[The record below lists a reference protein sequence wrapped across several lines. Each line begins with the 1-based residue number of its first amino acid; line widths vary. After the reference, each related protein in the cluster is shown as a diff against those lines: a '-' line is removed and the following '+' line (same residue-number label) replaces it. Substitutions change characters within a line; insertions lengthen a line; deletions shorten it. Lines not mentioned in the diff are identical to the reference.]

1 MPMSTRLPRVSVKTI
16 YTRPTKVQTRSVTR
30 QKEAKDIDD
39 QDAFEYLCQATPT
52 AAVPPNTNVTSKIWG
67 LRYSDHIATH
77 GNFLFVEPLTDIDS
91 SDQSCCSEAAYLF
104 EQARREEGAA
114 YLFERA
120 QERKSS
126 CSDARHWKP
135 QTKTW
140 PRGLLDDSRP
150 HAPTNFYIGRK
161 IARETLEMHRCDR
174 KRYYGKT
181 QPRQRIICRGDL
193 D

>member
-1 MPMSTRLPRVSVKTI
+1 MSTRLPRVSVKTI

-91 SDQSCCSEAAYLF
+91 SDQKLC
-104 EQARREEGAA
+104 
-114 YLFERA
+114 
-120 QERKSS
+120 
-126 CSDARHWKP
+126 
-135 QTKTW
+135 
-140 PRGLLDDSRP
+140 SRP
-150 HAPTNFYIGRK
+150 RVDKTSNLYLYLCVRVFDDHKMAGNMKKCWTKLVVSPTK
-161 IARETLEMHRCDR
+161 AD
-174 KRYYGKT
+174 
-181 QPRQRIICRGDL
+181 
-193 D
+193 

>member
-1 MPMSTRLPRVSVKTI
+1 M
-16 YTRPTKVQTRSVTR
+16 QTRSVTK

-39 QDAFEYLCQATPT
+39 QDGFENLQQATPT
-52 AAVPPNTNVTSKIWG
+52 GAVQPNTNLIAKIWG
-67 LRYSDHIATH
+67 LRYSDHIATK
-77 GNFLFVEPLTDIDS
+77 GNFLFVEAVTDIDS
-91 SDQSCCSEAAYLF
+91 SDQSYCSEAAYLF

-120 QERKSS
+120 QERKSF
-126 CSDARHWKP
+126 CSEARHWKP

-140 PRGLLDDSRP
+140 PRGLLDDSRQ
-150 HAPTNFYIGRK
+150 HVPTTECISGSRFIMDR
-161 IARETLEMHRCDR
+161 RDR

-181 QPRQRIICRGDL
+181 QPSLGARHSRDL